1 MLNKE
6 RQAETE
12 VDREQMPI
20 ATTSSP
26 NAAKPNVG
34 CCPIRVQRKRVKGW
48 KMPINTVSVTR
59 PGKWGNPFQIG
70 DLIKIGNG
78 KKQGEFSYLKCL
90 YPKYNDGSFME
101 LKTIEDVVAA
111 YKEYVTK
118 YPSKDMIELKGK
130 NLACF
135 CPLDKP
141 CHADVLL
148 EAVNG

>member
-1 MLNKE
+1 M
-6 RQAETE
+6 TG
-12 VDREQMPI
+12 
-20 ATTSSP
+20 
-26 NAAKPNVG
+26 AKHLPV
-34 CCPIRVQRKRVKGW
+34 RVQRKRVKGW
-48 KMPINTVSVTR
+48 KMPPNTVSVTR
-59 PGKWGNPFQIG
+59 PGRWGNPFKIG

-90 YPKYNDGSFME
+90 YPKYNDGSFKE
-101 LKTIEDVVAA
+101 LKNSEDVIAA

-141 CHADVLL
+141 CHADILL
-148 EAVNG
+148 EVVSNMEN